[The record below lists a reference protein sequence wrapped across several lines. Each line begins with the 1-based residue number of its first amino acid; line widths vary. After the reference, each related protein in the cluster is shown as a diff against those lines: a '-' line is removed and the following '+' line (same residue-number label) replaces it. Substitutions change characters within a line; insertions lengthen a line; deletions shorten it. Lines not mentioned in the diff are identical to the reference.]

1 MQGLHP
7 EFWEPGPAL
16 CALAG
21 FWKEEGFADPGGCFG
36 ILGSSVMP
44 KEMSLWSAEPSE
56 ALTVAPRSLL
66 EPLVYGSESV
76 PADPREGLW
85 S

>member
-16 CALAG
+16 LCALAG
-21 FWKEEGFADPGGCFG
+21 FWKEEGFADSGGCFG

-56 ALTVAPRSLL
+56 A
-66 EPLVYGSESV
+66 
-76 PADPREGLW
+76 
-85 S
+85 